1 MTNDERTMGM
11 LCHLL
16 GIFTNFVGPLIIWL
30 IKKDSSPYVDAQGK
44 NALNF
49 QLSFLIYYAV
59 SGILCFILIGFLI
72 EWILGIL
79 YIIFAIIGT
88 VKASNGEFY
97 KYPMAIE
104 LIK

>member
-1 MTNDERTMGM
+1 MSSDERTMGM

-30 IKKDSSPYVDAQGK
+30 IKKDSSPYVDEQGK

-49 QLSFLIYYAV
+49 QLSFLIYYTV
-59 SGILCFILIGFLI
+59 SGIFCIVLIGFVAL
-72 EWILGIL
+72 WILEIL
-79 YIIFAIIGT
+79 ALIFGIIGT